1 MATGS
6 RPEAT
11 LRFVVGWHEELDGD
25 LAQGGRLTIEY
36 DPERTL
42 GCRGYHAGRPG
53 WDLWGNVRFHPS
65 LQLFSGNLVLHF
77 EGSPPQVIVPPRPIP
92 LAVPVPADATEAELW
107 FENTDVFGC
116 SAWDSRFGQN
126 YWYDVARHG
135 PLQPVSYRTG
145 AVRSLEM
152 VNTAADAA
160 TKRNVFPRRTQELA
174 GGSDFQ
180 TWLTLTAW
188 VNNVAFTK
196 NVWVDVHVFDAAD
209 ALLHSE
215 TLTLGYLEPAAGGG
229 DLFVLDGKIYQGSMA
244 TPGSVSPRPDARLVQ
259 YRLYY
264 EVNGQLFTDAI
275 LHQHELPEDALA
287 IAEQEGT

>member
-11 LRFVVGWHEELDGD
+11 LSFFVGWREEQHGD

-36 DPERTL
+36 DPERTPI
-42 GCRGYHAGRPG
+42 CRRNHAGLPS

-65 LQLFSGNLVLHF
+65 GQLFSGNQVLHL
-77 EGSPPQVIVPPRPIP
+77 EGSPPRVIVPPRPIP
-92 LAVPVPADATEAELW
+92 LAVPVPADATQAELW
-107 FENTDVFGC
+107 FHNTDVFGC
-116 SAWDSRFGQN
+116 SAWDSRFGQD

-135 PLQPVSYRTG
+135 PLQPVAYRLG
-145 AVRSLEM
+145 AFPSLGM
-152 VNTAADAA
+152 VNIIAEAA
-160 TKRNVFPRRTQELA
+160 TKRNVFPRRTPELA

-196 NVWVDVHVFDAAD
+196 NVWIDVHVFDAAD

-215 TLTLGYLEPAAGGG
+215 TLTLKYREPAGGGG
-229 DLFVLDGKIYQGSMA
+229 DLFVFDGKVYQGSMA
-244 TPGSVSPRPDARLVQ
+244 TPGSVSPRPDARLIQ
-259 YRLYY
+259 YRLYC
-264 EVNGQLFTDAI
+264 EVNGQVFTDAI
-275 LHQHELPEDALA
+275 LHQHEVPEDARA
-287 IAEQEGT
+287 TA